1 MKASD
6 VWFYLWVAGWII
18 CVIAL
23 LVMLCGCASTQT
35 HNTSPPATT
44 TQTII
49 WNTVRSTDWLFS
61 ILLIGSVAG
70 VFAGLNGMKSGW
82 MAVVACISGLFLKAA
97 LTSTWV
103 YWFCGLLF
111 VGSLTLGI
119 VSIIWKN
126 KAIKDLIVGGNYLK
140 QHVEASV
147 SSEIF
152 KAAQSK
158 DTVALVNNIKAK
170 LKTKGIL

>member
-1 MKASD
+1 
-6 VWFYLWVAGWII
+6 
-18 CVIAL
+18 VIAVL
-23 LVMLCGCASTQT
+23 IAFSVTIWILFLSGCASIPT
-35 HNTSPPATT
+35 HNISPPIPTT
-44 TQTII
+44 PTII

-61 ILLIGSVAG
+61 LLLIGSVAG

-82 MAVVACISGLFLKAA
+82 MAVAACISGLFLKAA

-126 KAIKDLIVGGNYLK
+126 NALKDLIVGGNYLK
-140 QHVEASV
+140 QHVDTSV

-152 KAAQSK
+152 KTSQSK
-158 DTVALVNNIKAK
+158 DTVVLVNNIKAK

>member
-1 MKASD
+1 MK
-6 VWFYLWVAGWII
+6 WFDF
-18 CVIAL
+18 VIAVL
-23 LVMLCGCASTQT
+23 IAFSVTIWILFLSGCASTPT
-35 HNTSPPATT
+35 HNTSPPSST

-49 WNTVRSTDWLFS
+49 MNTIKSTDWLFS
-61 ILLIGSVAG
+61 LLLMGSVAG

-111 VGSLTLGI
+111 VGSMTLGI
-119 VSIIWKN
+119 VSIMWKN
-126 KAIKDLIVGGNYLK
+126 RGLTDLIIGGNYLK
-140 QHVEASV
+140 QHVDKSVAST
-147 SSEIF
+147 IF
-152 KAAQSK
+152 QTSQSK